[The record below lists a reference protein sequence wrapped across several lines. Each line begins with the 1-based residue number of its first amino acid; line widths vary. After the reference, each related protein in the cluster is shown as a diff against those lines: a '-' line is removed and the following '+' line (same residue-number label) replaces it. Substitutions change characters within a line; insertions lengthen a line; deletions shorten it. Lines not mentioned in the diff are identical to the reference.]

1 MVFDPSVTLGAILN
15 AVVLLIGF
23 VGAFVRIGGRI
34 DLLSQRMVAVEEAVK
49 GARTSDTRLVILEER
64 VTNHGT
70 NLATAQ
76 RDISDLRHGKGWITD
91 QFRKGI
97 DGEYP

>member
-1 MVFDPSVTLGAILN
+1 MTFDPSITLGALLN
-15 AVVLLIGF
+15 AIVLLLGC

-49 GARTSDTRLVILEER
+49 GARTSDTRLVLLEER
-64 VTNHGT
+64 ITNHGT
-70 NLATAQ
+70 NLALAQ

-91 QFRKGI
+91 QYRKGV

>member
-1 MVFDPSVTLGAILN
+1 MVFDPSITLGAILN

-34 DLLSQRMVAVEEAVK
+34 DLLSMRMVAVEEAVK
-49 GARTSDTRLVILEER
+49 GARTADTRLVILEER

-70 NLATAQ
+70 TIATAQ
-76 RDISDLRHGKGWITD
+76 RDISDLRHGRGWITD
-91 QFRKGI
+91 KYRKGI